1 MAALK
6 VLPYHSNISVSV
18 GIYDLSFFIQSE
30 IFLALVWQ
38 MIFNADLDV
47 FVLYY
52 EIGSIYTFC
61 SIYCCPPHLFFNTT
75 PGGKGGGGAS
85 PGYLQVKVE
94 AQVPHLDSGDK
105 EGCSS
110 LLLCGN
116 GNSGFP
122 CGLHKHWSGGG
133 LLTSGNCQSLD
144 SQLSTRPPL
153 TPSQWERGGCASLL
167 LGAVKVQAPHVVSTD
182 TTEAEIKV

>member
-1 MAALK
+1 
-6 VLPYHSNISVSV
+6 
-18 GIYDLSFFIQSE
+18 
-30 IFLALVWQ
+30 

-52 EIGSIYTFC
+52 ETGSIYTFC
-61 SIYCCPPHLFFNTT
+61 SIYCCPPPLFFNTT

-85 PGYLQVKVE
+85 PCYLQVKVE

-122 CGLHKHWSGGG
+122 CGLHKH
-133 LLTSGNCQSLD
+133 
-144 SQLSTRPPL
+144 
-153 TPSQWERGGCASLL
+153 
-167 LGAVKVQAPHVVSTD
+167 
-182 TTEAEIKV
+182 